1 MLKLYDK
8 STVPDL
14 MRKLSDRADNTP
26 PEILSTV
33 AGVIDDIRKGGDSA
47 LREYTKRFDKVDVCD
62 FRLSREE
69 IDKAVSKVD
78 PELIKTMEKAADN
91 IRAFHEKQLAQS
103 MCDSRPGIMMGQRV
117 IPLARVGLY
126 VPGGTAAYP
135 SSVLMNAIPAKVAGV
150 KDLVIATPPKA
161 DGINPVVAAA
171 ARIAGVDSIITAG
184 GAQVVAAM
192 AYGTESIKRVDK
204 IVGPGNIFVATAKR
218 LCYGAVDIDMIAGPS
233 EVLVIADDS
242 ADPVFIAADLM
253 AQAEHDPRAAAI
265 LIATNEAVIKA
276 VESEIERQIKLL
288 PRADVI
294 RQSLE
299 SYGSAVAVDSVSE
312 AVALANEIAPEH
324 LELAVRDPFARLGDV
339 ENAGSIFLGENTP
352 EPLGDY
358 FAGPNHVL
366 PTNGTARFS
375 SGLNVQSFVKRST
388 YLYYDSASL
397 LSSADDVVRFAR
409 AEGLDAHAN
418 SIIQRQIRENNK
430 K

>member
-1 MLKLYDK
+1 MLTFYDK
-8 STVPDL
+8 SNKGAL
-14 MRKLSDRADNTP
+14 LEKLSDRADNTP

-33 AGVIDDIRKGGDSA
+33 ASVIADIRRGGDSA
-47 LREYTKRFDKVDVCD
+47 LRDYTSRFDHVDVDD
-62 FRLSREE
+62 FLLSDEE
-69 IDKAVSKVD
+69 AEKAVSKVD
-78 PELIKTMEKAADN
+78 PALIKTMEKAAEN

-103 MCDSRPGIMMGQRV
+103 VSYCRPGVMMGQRV
-117 IPLARVGLY
+117 IPLSRVGLY

-150 KDLVIATPPKA
+150 KDLVMATPPKA
-161 DGINPVVAAA
+161 EGINPAVAAA
-171 ARIAGVDSIITAG
+171 AKIAGVDRIITAG
-184 GAQVVAAM
+184 GAQVIAAL
-192 AYGTESIKRVDK
+192 AYGTETIKRVDK

-233 EVLVIADDS
+233 EVLVIADES
-242 ADPVFIAADLM
+242 ADPAYIAADLM

-265 LIATNEAVIKA
+265 LITVSKEIADAVDA
-276 VESEIERQIKLL
+276 EIERQIKLL
-288 PRADVI
+288 PRAEVI

-299 SYGSAVAVDSVSE
+299 SYGSAIVADSVSE
-312 AVALANEIAPEH
+312 AIEISNEIAPEH
-324 LELAVRDPFARLGDV
+324 LELAVNDPFARLGEV
-339 ENAGSIFLGENTP
+339 ENAGSVFLGANTP

-388 YLYYDSASL
+388 YLCYDRDSL
-397 LSSADDVVRFAR
+397 MASADDVVRFAR

-418 SIIQRQIRENNK
+418 SIIQRQLKER
-430 K
+430 

>member
-1 MLKLYDK
+1 MLTFYDK
-8 STVPDL
+8 SNKGAL
-14 MRKLSDRADNTP
+14 LEKLSDRADNTP

-33 AGVIDDIRKGGDSA
+33 ASVIADIRRGGDSA
-47 LREYTKRFDKVDVCD
+47 LRDYTSRFDHVDVDD
-62 FRLSREE
+62 FFLSDDEAE
-69 IDKAVSKVD
+69 KAVSKVD
-78 PELIKTMEKAADN
+78 PALIKTMEKAAEN

-103 MCDSRPGIMMGQRV
+103 VSYCRPGVMMGQRV
-117 IPLARVGLY
+117 IPLSRVGLY

-150 KDLVIATPPKA
+150 KDLVMATPPKA
-161 DGINPVVAAA
+161 EGINPAVAAA
-171 ARIAGVDSIITAG
+171 AKIAGVDRIITAG
-184 GAQVVAAM
+184 GAQVIAAL
-192 AYGTESIKRVDK
+192 AYGTETIKRVDK

-233 EVLVIADDS
+233 EVLVIADES
-242 ADPVFIAADLM
+242 ADPAYIAADLM

-265 LIATNEAVIKA
+265 LITVSKEIADAVDA
-276 VESEIERQIKLL
+276 EIERQIKLL
-288 PRADVI
+288 PRAEVI

-299 SYGSAVAVDSVSE
+299 SYGSAIVADSVSE
-312 AVALANEIAPEH
+312 AIEISNEIAPEH
-324 LELAVRDPFARLGDV
+324 LELAVNDPFARLGEV
-339 ENAGSIFLGENTP
+339 ENAGSVFLGANTP

-388 YLYYDSASL
+388 YLCYDRNSL
-397 LSSADDVVRFAR
+397 LASADDVVRFAR

-418 SIIQRQIRENNK
+418 SIIQRQLKER
-430 K
+430 